1 MHTRVLFLFFISLS
15 LSLSLCSLFPLLF
28 RDRRPLHPSQALSP
42 FLSFAHSVLRNTHA
56 TSTLKR
62 ARALHPLHRDALS
75 KIQPFFSP
83 ADQWTLPLPLYPP
96 VPTSPFFVIRHSTGS
111 KFHSFPFTRSL
122 ANNLFGATSG
132 TLRADVLSNE
142 RIRFSPLRSAA
153 SLGFLAVAL
162 ILLLV

>member
-1 MHTRVLFLFFISLS
+1 MHTRVLFLFFLFLSLT

-83 ADQWTLPLPLYPP
+83 ADQWALPLPLYPP

-132 TLRADVLSNE
+132 TLAQM
-142 RIRFSPLRSAA
+142 FSRTRGSA
-153 SLGFLAVAL
+153 SLRFVRLPLLAS
-162 ILLLV
+162 